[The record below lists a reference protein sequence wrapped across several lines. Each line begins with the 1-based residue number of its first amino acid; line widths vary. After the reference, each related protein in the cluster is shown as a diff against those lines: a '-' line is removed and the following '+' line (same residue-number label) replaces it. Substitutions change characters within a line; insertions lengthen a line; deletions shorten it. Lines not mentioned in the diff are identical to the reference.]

1 MTRGILD
8 VGVAEFTLPGE
19 PCSGDRHFVHQAG
32 SHALI
37 GVIDGLGHGAEAG
50 VAAEAACGQLAEADH
65 QSVGQLLA
73 RCHEQLRGTRGAA
86 MTLMNLDMKARR
98 LEWVGVGNIMALLL
112 HPQSSGKMA
121 QTELYV
127 RGGVVGVSIPATVA
141 SGVNIAPGDLVVAA
155 TDGVDIGF
163 VEDIGR
169 PEAPQKLADR
179 LLERH
184 RNGHD
189 DALVLVA
196 RIHWDTQ

>member
-1 MTRGILD
+1 MTVGFLD
-8 VGVAEFTLPGE
+8 VGIAEFTLPGE
-19 PCSGDRHFVHQAG
+19 SCSGDRYHLHQTAD
-32 SHALI
+32 HALI
-37 GVIDGLGHGAEAG
+37 GVIDGLGHGAEAAA
-50 VAAEAACGQLAEADH
+50 AAEAACEQLAAADS

-73 RCHEQLRGTRGAA
+73 RCHEHLRGTRGAA

-112 HPQSSGKMA
+112 HPQPSGKFSR
-121 QTELYV
+121 TELYM

-141 SGVNIAPGDLVVAA
+141 SGVNMAPGDLVVAA

-169 PEAPQKLADR
+169 AEPPQQLAER
-179 LLERH
+179 LLERY

-189 DALVLVA
+189 DALVVVA
-196 RIHWDTQ
+196 RIHWGNP

>member
-1 MTRGILD
+1 MTRRILD
-8 VGVAEFTLPGE
+8 VGVAEFTLPGQ
-19 PCSGDRHFVHQAG
+19 PCSGDRYHLHQT
-32 SHALI
+32 SDHALI
-37 GVIDGLGHGAEAG
+37 GVIDGLGHGAEAA
-50 VAAEAACGQLAEADH
+50 VAAEAACGQLAAADT

-73 RCHEQLRGTRGAA
+73 RCHEELRGTRGAA

-98 LEWVGVGNIMALLL
+98 LEWAGVGNIMALLL
-112 HPQSSGKMA
+112 HPQSSGKLA
-121 QTELYV
+121 RTELYV

-163 VEDIGR
+163 ADHVTR
-169 PEAPQKLADR
+169 PEALQKLADR
-179 LLERH
+179 LLGEH

-196 RIHWDTQ
+196 RVLWDSP

>member
-19 PCSGDRHFVHQAG
+19 PCSGDRYHLHQSS

-37 GVIDGLGHGAEAG
+37 GMIDGLGHGAEAAA
-50 VAAEAACGQLAEADH
+50 AAEAACGQLAAADN

-73 RCHEQLRGTRGAA
+73 RCHEHLRGTRGAA
-86 MTLMNLDMKARR
+86 MTLMNLDMQARR

-121 QTELYV
+121 STELYV

-155 TDGVDIGF
+155 TDGVDLGF
-163 VEDIGR
+163 VEDIGK
-169 PEAPQKLADR
+169 PEAPQQLAER

-184 RNGHD
+184 RHGND

-196 RIHWDTQ
+196 RIHWGSA